1 MEPLRP
7 KRTLSFL
14 RQLALAMELPFVLVG
29 GVVIGGGLGWLLD
42 HWLHTTPWLMLL
54 VGLLGFAAG
63 VWDIL
68 KQLSREEK
76 KEQDDA
82 GR

>member
-1 MEPLRP
+1 MQRLPQ
-7 KRTLSFL
+7 KRTTSFL

-29 GVVIGGGLGWLLD
+29 GVVFGGGLGWLLD

-54 VGLLGFAAG
+54 AGLLGFAGG

-76 KEQDDA
+76 KEQNDA
-82 GR
+82 DK